1 MTGGN
6 ESFVFYKS
14 FYEAIRKLPAE
25 NQLELYNAIA
35 QYSLDRIEPN
45 ILDKTASAIF
55 TLVKHIIDNS
65 QNNR

>member
-1 MTGGN
+1 MAEGN

-14 FYEAIRKLPAE
+14 F
-25 NQLELYNAIA
+25 LELYNAIA

>member
-1 MTGGN
+1 MAARN
-6 ESFVFYKS
+6 DSFVFYKS
-14 FYEAIRKLPAE
+14 FYEAIRMLPAE

>member
-1 MTGGN
+1 MAKEN

-14 FYEAIRKLPAE
+14 FYKSIRMLPTE

-35 QYSLDRIEPN
+35 QYSLDGTEPN
-45 ILDKTASAIF
+45 ILNKTTSAIF